1 MSMRAGVSLW
11 KPTPEYSAEDER
23 HTWRPRLGAERSSM
37 NTESDP
43 IPADESPL
51 PAGTHD
57 EHPYKG
63 TGVSWTLIIILVVVV
78 IVAVLAAVNTAPVS
92 VDLVFQTIQAPLIS
106 VVLVVAAVAVVVD
119 ELVGL
124 AVRRS
129 RRRRLHE
136 KQQLAQLKK
145 NAE

>member
-1 MSMRAGVSLW
+1 MSMRADVSLW

-23 HTWRPRLGAERSSM
+23 YTKRPRLGVERSSM

-43 IPADESPL
+43 IPAGEPSQPTD
-51 PAGTHD
+51 THG

-63 TGVSWTLIIILVVVV
+63 TGVSWTLIIVLVVVV
-78 IVAVLAAVNTAPVS
+78 IVAVLAAVNTASVS
-92 VDLVFQTIQAPLIS
+92 VDLVFETVQAPLIS
-106 VVLVVAAVAVVVD
+106 IILVVAALAVIVD

-136 KQQLAQLKK
+136 KQQLARLKK